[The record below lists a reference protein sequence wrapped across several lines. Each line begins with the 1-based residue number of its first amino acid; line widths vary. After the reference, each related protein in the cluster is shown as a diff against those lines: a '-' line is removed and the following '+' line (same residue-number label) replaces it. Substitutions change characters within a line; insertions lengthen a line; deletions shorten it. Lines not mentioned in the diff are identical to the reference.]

1 MTSAGRKYRD
11 TVTVSFGSKHLVCP
25 ASDLSAEGMRLYSP
39 VHQEIGCF
47 VRVTIPLDDGVQLG
61 ADAILLKQLKV
72 REHYIWEL
80 QFQQLSSHAEQRLR
94 VWLDGQAPPAAS
106 SEPRRRKP
114 TASRY
119 KIPKRYRT
127 TSENPVV
134 TAPTPTPT
142 STPAPRVGRPRAS
155 TGPATAVDRAPV
167 EAQPAKAPI
176 RSRPARRP
184 LKEAPPAPARDASD
198 ASDTYFEEDNTPVEV
213 LMKRALESIDERPG
227 RR

>member
-1 MTSAGRKYRD
+1 MTAAGRKYRD

-61 ADAILLKQLKV
+61 ADAILLKQLKA

-106 SEPRRRKP
+106 SEPRRRKT

-119 KIPKRYRT
+119 KIPRRYR
-127 TSENPVV
+127 SASDNPVV
-134 TAPTPTPT
+134 AAPTPTPT
-142 STPAPRVGRPRAS
+142 PSPTPTPAPKVRPRPS
-155 TGPATAVDRAPV
+155 TGTASAVNRAPV
-167 EAQPAKAPI
+167 EAQPAKAPV
-176 RSRPARRP
+176 RPRPARKP
-184 LKEAPPAPARDASD
+184 LKEAPPAPVTDE
-198 ASDTYFEEDNTPVEV
+198 TVNYFEEDSTPVEE
-213 LMKRALESIDERPG
+213 LMRRALNSIDERP
-227 RR
+227 RRR